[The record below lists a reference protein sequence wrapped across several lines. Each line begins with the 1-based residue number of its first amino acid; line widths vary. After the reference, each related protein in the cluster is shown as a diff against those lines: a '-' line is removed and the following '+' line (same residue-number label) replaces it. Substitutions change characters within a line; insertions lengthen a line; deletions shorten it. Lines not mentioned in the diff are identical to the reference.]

1 MLEPLTPEE
10 MATMEQAARRYQGA
24 WTGTSGTLAAHVM
37 RLIQEVRRLQVEAA
51 YRRELRRPMPPLNH
65 DDRAAG

>member
-51 YRRELRRPMPPLNH
+51 YRRELRRPMPPL
-65 DDRAAG
+65 REPGGG

>member
-1 MLEPLTPEE
+1 MTEPLTPEE

-51 YRRELRRPMPPLNH
+51 YRRELRRPMPSLNH